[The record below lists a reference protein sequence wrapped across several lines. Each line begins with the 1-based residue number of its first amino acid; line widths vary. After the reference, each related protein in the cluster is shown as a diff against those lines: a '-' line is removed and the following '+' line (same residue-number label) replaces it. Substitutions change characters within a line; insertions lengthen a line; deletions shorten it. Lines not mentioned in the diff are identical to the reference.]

1 MAVNLSKN
9 GAALTA
15 AYDEVVKG
23 STNWALFTYEGNS
36 DNIRVA
42 AKGDGGLEEMT
53 QELNNGKV
61 MYAFCRVQEPS
72 SGVPKFVLIN
82 WTGEGVKVVRKGMC
96 ANHVQSMSNFLRGA
110 HVTINARSEDDV
122 EPDVIMDRVAKA
134 AGVNYNFHKESN
146 RFSDTGPCGSVG
158 SLHQKTSAIQEIQS
172 TNKDDF
178 WAQLE
183 REEQSRRRQERNRAE
198 HERKREEEER
208 QAQDAREAAERE
220 RRQKERANQ
229 IDQQRLYETKQ
240 EAASRETESQE
251 RQELHQSDT
260 QRAGMRRSQ
269 SVQMAHEAAAIISQR
284 KVNPRD
290 VFRQRE
296 RSLDTNRTPTT
307 GSQPG
312 RLKSQFITQHSI
324 CSEGPTWEISQHSS
338 AAESVPTKP
347 APTET
352 TLAKAEPD
360 HDYSFTHQQ
369 AVESDEVW
377 QDSEEEEPAKN
388 IYEAAS
394 SNQHFFENFKP
405 VEDYQI
411 PVTDEVAGS
420 EENICARALYDYQAC
435 DDTEITFD
443 PDDII
448 SGIEMI
454 DDGWW
459 RGYGPDGHYGMFPA
473 NYVELL

>member
-42 AKGDGGLEEMT
+42 AKGDGGLEEMM

-82 WTGEGVKVVRKGMC
+82 WWSSVFVSVQQSSVCVRVQWSSVFTGEGVKVVRKGMC

-229 IDQQRLYETKQ
+229 IDQQRTHQKTSAIQEIQSTNKDDFWAQLEREEQSRRRQERNRAEHERKREEEERQAQDAREAAERERRQKERANQIDQQRLYETKQ

-251 RQELHQSDT
+251 RKQELHQSDT

-312 RLKSQFITQHSI
+312 KN
-324 CSEGPTWEISQHSS
+324 SS
-338 AAESVPTKP
+338 TVSVKR
-347 APTET
+347 E
-352 TLAKAEPD
+352 
-360 HDYSFTHQQ
+360 H
-369 AVESDEVW
+369 
-377 QDSEEEEPAKN
+377 
-388 IYEAAS
+388 
-394 SNQHFFENFKP
+394 
-405 VEDYQI
+405 
-411 PVTDEVAGS
+411 
-420 EENICARALYDYQAC
+420 LYY
-435 DDTEITFD
+435 
-443 PDDII
+443 
-448 SGIEMI
+448 
-454 DDGWW
+454 
-459 RGYGPDGHYGMFPA
+459 
-473 NYVELL
+473 L

>member
-229 IDQQRLYETKQ
+229 IDQQSHTK
-240 EAASRETESQE
+240 
-251 RQELHQSDT
+251 
-260 QRAGMRRSQ
+260 GPC
-269 SVQMAHEAAAIISQR
+269 VQEAAAIISQR

-312 RLKSQFITQHSI
+312 KN
-324 CSEGPTWEISQHSS
+324 SS
-338 AAESVPTKP
+338 T
-347 APTET
+347 
-352 TLAKAEPD
+352 
-360 HDYSFTHQQ
+360 
-369 AVESDEVW
+369 
-377 QDSEEEEPAKN
+377 EEEPAKN

-405 VEDYQI
+405 VYYDVVEDYQI